1 MDWKAYRPALMHRCR
16 DAKHPHSLPMEST
29 SSNSPKGITL
39 EPTKMANVPAEV
51 QEITNGH
58 W

>member
-1 MDWKAYRPALMHRCR
+1 MPNIHIHFRWNQHHQTA
-16 DAKHPHSLPMEST
+16 E
-29 SSNSPKGITL
+29 GITL
-39 EPTKMANVPAEV
+39 EPAKMVNVPAEV